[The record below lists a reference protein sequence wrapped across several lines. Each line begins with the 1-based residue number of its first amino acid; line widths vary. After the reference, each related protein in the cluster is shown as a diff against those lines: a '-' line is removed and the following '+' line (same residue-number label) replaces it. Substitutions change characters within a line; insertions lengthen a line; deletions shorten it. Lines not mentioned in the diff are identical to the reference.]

1 MPTIDA
7 LTHDSIFILAQPNS
21 KSNSQT
27 EHFPD
32 DARQMRVHR
41 KKRINGGG
49 GAGGSS
55 SEMQSLCALPL
66 TAETPNVVWARALRA
81 HVAAFVATKAHS
93 TPFVHTR

>member
-32 DARQMRVHR
+32 DARQMRGHR
-41 KKRINGGG
+41 KNRINGGG
-49 GAGGSS
+49 GAGGSAR
-55 SEMQSLCALPL
+55 EMRSLCALPL
-66 TAETPNVVWARALRA
+66 TAETPNVVWARELRA
-81 HVAAFVATKAHS
+81 HMAVLVATKAHS
-93 TPFVHTR
+93 TPLVHTR